1 MGTVNAPQGR
11 PFTRAALAARR
22 RRQPSGGEL
31 DRRDS
36 AAALAGRAQDA
47 ANVMT
52 TLRAGVEPL
61 FLFRSTCSQ
70 IRSTTPPMNQ
80 AILTI
85 NGLDISLGAAT
96 GVFAAAVLA
105 LLAMIVVIAARAF
118 RQRDIEN
125 TRQMHQSEALESRI
139 AELAR
144 TQAETTGRL
153 QALGEGL
160 TGRQAELARV
170 MAERLDAVSARLGH
184 CMDEATRQTVQRLQN
199 LHERIAVIDHAQ
211 KGLADLSGQVTSLR
225 DVLGN
230 KQARGAFGQARMET
244 IVADGLPKDLFA
256 FQYTLSNNTRPD
268 CVIFLP
274 DQHPLVIDAKF
285 PLESVT
291 AFRQAATDADR
302 LCAAQRL
309 RQDIWKHI
317 SEIADKYLLPGETQ
331 EIALMFVPSESVYA
345 ELYDGF
351 DDLVQKAYRARVVMV
366 SPSLLM
372 LAIQVMQQILKDA
385 RMRQAADRIR
395 GEVGR
400 LMGDVGRLQ
409 ERVLKLQQH
418 YGQAS
423 EDMRQILISTEKIG
437 TCASRIDGLDFADL
451 KAGDNSAALRPT
463 PTLVQMEA
471 GE

>member
-1 MGTVNAPQGR
+1 
-11 PFTRAALAARR
+11 
-22 RRQPSGGEL
+22 
-31 DRRDS
+31 
-36 AAALAGRAQDA
+36 
-47 ANVMT
+47 
-52 TLRAGVEPL
+52 
-61 FLFRSTCSQ
+61 
-70 IRSTTPPMNQ
+70 MNQ
-80 AILTI
+80 PLLTI
-85 NGLDISLGAAT
+85 NGIDISLGAAT
-96 GVFAAAVLA
+96 AAFAAAVLA
-105 LLAMIVVIAARAF
+105 LLAIIVVIAARAF
-118 RQRDIEN
+118 RQRDEEN
-125 TRQMHQSEALESRI
+125 ARQTRRSEALESRI

-144 TQAETTGRL
+144 TQAETAGRL

-170 MAERLDAVSARLGH
+170 TAERLDAVSMRLGH
-184 CMDEATRQTVQRLQN
+184 SVDEVTRQTVQRLQS

-211 KGLADLSGQVTSLR
+211 KGLADLSAQVISLR

-244 IVADGLPKDLFA
+244 IVADGLPKGLFA

-285 PLESVT
+285 PLESIT
-291 AFRQAATDADR
+291 AFRQATTDADR
-302 LCAAQRL
+302 LCAAHRL

-317 SEIADKYLLPGETQ
+317 CDIADKYLLSGETQ

-372 LAIQVMQQILKDA
+372 LAIQVMQQISKDA
-385 RMRQAADRIR
+385 RMHQAADLIR
-395 GEVGR
+395 TEVGR

-409 ERVLKLQQH
+409 ERVLKLPQH

-437 TCASRIDGLDFADL
+437 TCASRIDQLDFADSRTGQGTHEVTPEVGIVGPRASRAL
-451 KAGDNSAALRPT
+451 FLRGQGSKAGET
-463 PTLVQMEA
+463 PAVQELEA

>member
-1 MGTVNAPQGR
+1 
-11 PFTRAALAARR
+11 
-22 RRQPSGGEL
+22 
-31 DRRDS
+31 
-36 AAALAGRAQDA
+36 
-47 ANVMT
+47 
-52 TLRAGVEPL
+52 
-61 FLFRSTCSQ
+61 
-70 IRSTTPPMNQ
+70 MNQ
-80 AILTI
+80 SILTV
-85 NGLDISLGAAT
+85 NGLDISLGMATAA
-96 GVFAAAVLA
+96 FAASALAVLV
-105 LLAMIVVIAARAF
+105 IIAAISVRAF
-118 RQRDIEN
+118 RNREQESA
-125 TRQMHQSEALESRI
+125 RQMRQGEAVESRM

-144 TQAETTGRL
+144 IQAETVGRL

-170 MAERLDAVSARLGH
+170 MAERLDAVSTRLGH
-184 CMDEATRQTVQRLQN
+184 SMEEVTRQTVQRLQS

-211 KGLADLSGQVTSLR
+211 KSLADLSGQVTSLR

-244 IVADGLPKDLFA
+244 IVADGLPKGLFA

-274 DQHPLVIDAKF
+274 DQRPLVIDAKF
-285 PLESVT
+285 PLESIT
-291 AFRQAATDADR
+291 AFRQAKADEDR
-302 LCAAQRL
+302 LRAAQRL
-309 RQDIWKHI
+309 RQDVWKHV
-317 SEIADKYLLPGETQ
+317 SDIASKYLLPGETQ
-331 EIALMFVPSESVYA
+331 EMALMFVPSESVYA

-385 RMRQAADRIR
+385 RMREAADLIR
-395 GEVGR
+395 AEVGR

-418 YGQAS
+418 HGQAS
-423 EDMRQILISTEKIG
+423 DDMHQILISTEKIG
-437 TCASRIDGLDFADL
+437 VRAGRIDQLDFADSGMCQGTNQGTHE
-451 KAGDNSAALRPT
+451 ASAAVMPAVRLE
-463 PTLVQMEA
+463 LEA

>member
-1 MGTVNAPQGR
+1 
-11 PFTRAALAARR
+11 
-22 RRQPSGGEL
+22 
-31 DRRDS
+31 
-36 AAALAGRAQDA
+36 
-47 ANVMT
+47 
-52 TLRAGVEPL
+52 
-61 FLFRSTCSQ
+61 
-70 IRSTTPPMNQ
+70 MNQ
-80 AILTI
+80 SILTI
-85 NGLDISLGAAT
+85 NGLDISLGTATAA
-96 GVFAAAVLA
+96 FAASVLAVLV
-105 LLAMIVVIAARAF
+105 IIAAISLRAF
-118 RQRDIEN
+118 RQREQE
-125 TRQMHQSEALESRI
+125 TARQTGQSEVIESRM

-144 TQAETTGRL
+144 IQAETVGRL

-170 MAERLDAVSARLGH
+170 MAERLDAVSMRLGH
-184 CMDEATRQTVQRLQN
+184 SMEEVTRQTVQRLQS

-211 KGLADLSGQVTSLR
+211 KSLADLSGQVTSLR

-230 KQARGAFGQARMET
+230 KQARGAFGQVRMET
-244 IVADGLPKDLFA
+244 IVADGLPKGLFA

-291 AFRQAATDADR
+291 AFRQASTDADR

-309 RQDIWKHI
+309 RQDVWKHI

-395 GEVGR
+395 TEVGR

-437 TCASRIDGLDFADL
+437 TSASRIDGLDFDDL
-451 KAGDNSAALRPT
+451 KAGENGAALR